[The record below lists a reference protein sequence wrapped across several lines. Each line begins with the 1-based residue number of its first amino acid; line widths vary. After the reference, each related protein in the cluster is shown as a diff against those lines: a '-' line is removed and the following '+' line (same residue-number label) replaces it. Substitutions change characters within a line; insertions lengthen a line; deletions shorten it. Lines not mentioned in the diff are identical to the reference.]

1 MEIFVKLCTIM
12 VMDVLA
18 SGMWTNIASRS
29 GLVHVKLGA
38 LTTAESG
45 PLEFVSVFAGWLL

>member
-12 VMDVLA
+12 VMDVLI
-18 SGMWTNIASRS
+18 SGMWTNIASRT

-38 LTTAESG
+38 LTAAESG
-45 PLEFVSVFAGWLL
+45 PLEFVTVLAGWLL

>member
-12 VMDVLA
+12 VMDVLI

-45 PLEFVSVFAGWLL
+45 PLEFVTVLAGWLL

>member
-12 VMDVLA
+12 VMDVLV
-18 SGMWTNIASRS
+18 SGMWTNIACRS
-29 GLVHVKLGA
+29 GLVHMKLGT

-45 PLEFVSVFAGWLL
+45 PLEFVTVLAG